1 MLEKIDDTWIVK
13 TKNTPKKIIVSV
25 ERKEHSSEGPVM
37 TFTLNKCYKDGDAIN
52 DWEFEGYL
60 TSTDYDRGKVEIT
73 AKDSEDEDVTL
84 LDQEFETQTA
94 SDE

>member
-1 MLEKIDDTWIVK
+1 MQKKIDDTWIVEIID
-13 TKNTPKKIIVSV
+13 NKKIIKVSIRRD
-25 ERKEHSSEGPVM
+25 EKYSAGPVM
-37 TFTLNKCYKDGDAIN
+37 DFKLNKCYKEGDAIN

-84 LDQEFETQTA
+84 LDEEFETQTA
-94 SDE
+94 GEE